1 MEAEIVSMC
10 LRIFHNPQGAG
21 TMTSGGTESI
31 IMAVKTH
38 RDWAK
43 ATKCIT
49 EPEMCADSPPP
60 LNAQIL
66 TDAIPFIELYPPRH
80 MLLLTKVQTI

>member
-31 IMAVKTH
+31 IMAIKTY

-43 ATKCIT
+43 ATKGIT
-49 EPEMCADSPPP
+49 EPEMCADFLPPT
-60 LNAQIL
+60 NTCIL
-66 TDAIPFIELYPPRH
+66 TDATSFIELYPPRR
-80 MLLLTKVQTI
+80 MLLLIKVQAI